1 VKSTILDSDF
11 YIKLNKSAFGN
22 NGFGDELY
30 LVTGETSILTVD
42 ANTLE
47 LKNTFTP
54 TRKVKEMATNNNEIF
69 ATSYERKVKLYQ
81 RYDFNNEFDLAPY
94 GNNYGL
100 EFSNDV
106 TNRLIQIGKTEI
118 HAYDL
123 NDLGVLL
130 NHSFQFNPYQT
141 NWVNNNLIMSPSGKY
156 IANNSKEVFD
166 SNLNPIAKL
175 ESPYS

>member
-1 VKSTILDSDF
+1 MKSTILDSDF

-54 TRKVKEMATNNNEIF
+54 TRKVKEMVTNNNEIF

-130 NHSFQFNPYQT
+130 NHS
-141 NWVNNNLIMSPSGKY
+141 LILIK
-156 IANNSKEVFD
+156 
-166 SNLNPIAKL
+166 PIGLIITKL
-175 ESPYS
+175 CLLLENILLIIPRKFLIPT

>member
-1 VKSTILDSDF
+1 
-11 YIKLNKSAFGN
+11 
-22 NGFGDELY
+22 
-30 LVTGETSILTVD
+30 
-42 ANTLE
+42 
-47 LKNTFTP
+47 
-54 TRKVKEMATNNNEIF
+54 MATNNNEFF

-100 EFSNDV
+100 EFFNDV

-130 NHSFQFNPYQT
+130 NHS
-141 NWVNNNLIMSPSGKY
+141 LILIK
-156 IANNSKEVFD
+156 
-166 SNLNPIAKL
+166 PIGLIITKL
-175 ESPYS
+175 CLLLENILLIIPRKFLIPT